1 MREPTVAWRLL
12 WQAPYCDVRHVA
24 PHVKLMSDLI
34 VGRWWRDG
42 TRVPDGPDDF
52 DAEVPKTDFDRSPR
66 CYSWDIA
73 LSFAPL
79 FSTYGSAV
87 NTLPY
92 AAIGALRAVIRGRRA
107 TPLPPPPFDAGA
119 GALWLSLTH
128 NPDLSPNPN
137 ADSKAPPP
145 IGVADKAGAVL
156 LQRKRGILG
165 GEGRSLLNEAAK
177 LAPHSAGST
186 PSIPSL
192 CTASH
197 TPSQQASTCVPQ
209 ADAFRWHSQP
219 PRTAIIAAAF
229 RLVLAQ
235 SEICTLYK
243 TDAHCAWHRRQCWAR
258 YAPPDSPQCACW
270 CRMRCH

>member
-1 MREPTVAWRLL
+1 VLLSALQITMREPTVAWRLL
-12 WQAPYCDVRHVA
+12 WQAPYSDVRHVA

-52 DAEVPKTDFDRSPR
+52 DAEVPRTDFDRSPR

-128 NPDLSPNPN
+128 NPDLSPSPN

-165 GEGRSLLNEAAK
+165 GKGRSLLNEAAK

-186 PSIPSL
+186 HRLYRAFVQPLIRLASKPPHACHRLMPFGGIVSRPGPPYHCRCL
-192 CTASH
+192 PARACTERDMC
-197 TPSQQASTCVPQ
+197 TVP
-209 ADAFRWHSQP
+209 D
-219 PRTAIIAAAF
+219 
-229 RLVLAQ
+229 
-235 SEICTLYK
+235 
-243 TDAHCAWHRRQCWAR
+243 
-258 YAPPDSPQCACW
+258 
-270 CRMRCH
+270 